1 VRKENIMLEKCAAGD
16 TVLSYC
22 TKCKQGLHHTVVTM
36 GGEAVLKVK
45 CRTCGGT
52 HKFRDPADI
61 KKPRSSKKK
70 EDMVKTAET
79 LWEACLAEAKGRER
93 VYDMMGRYRVG
104 DVVLHNV
111 FGKGVVRKTYL
122 NKCDMLF
129 KDKER
134 LMASANQ

>member
-1 VRKENIMLEKCAAGD
+1 MTKENIMLEKSSAGD
-16 TVLSYC
+16 NVVSYC
-22 TKCKQGLHHTVVTM
+22 TKCKLGLDHTIVAMDAET
-36 GGEAVLKVK
+36 VLKVK

-52 HKFRDPADI
+52 HKFKDPTAV
-61 KKPRSSKKK
+61 KKPRTPKKK
-70 EDMVKTAET
+70 EDLAKTAET
-79 LWEACLAEAKGRER
+79 LWETCLSGAKGKER
-93 VYDMMGRYRVG
+93 TYDMSGKYRIG
-104 DVVLHNV
+104 DVVLHNT

>member
-1 VRKENIMLEKCAAGD
+1 MLEKCSAGD
-16 TVLSYC
+16 TIVSYC
-22 TKCKQGLHHTVVTM
+22 TKCKLGLHHTVIVTL
-36 GGEAVLKVK
+36 GEAVVKVK
-45 CRTCGGT
+45 CKTCGST
-52 HKFRDPADI
+52 HKFRDPADV

-79 LWEACLAEAKGRER
+79 LWEACLAEAKGKER
-93 VYDMMGRYRVG
+93 AYDMTGRYRVG

-134 LMASANQ
+134 LMASANH

>member
-1 VRKENIMLEKCAAGD
+1 MLEKSAAGD
-16 TVLSYC
+16 NIVSYC
-22 TKCKQGLHHTVVTM
+22 TKCKLGLDHTVVAM
-36 GGEAVLKVK
+36 AEEVVVKVK
-45 CRTCGGT
+45 CRTCGST
-52 HKFRDPADI
+52 HKFRDPADV
-61 KKPRSSKKK
+61 KKPRASKKK

-79 LWEACLAEAKGRER
+79 LWETCLAEARGKER
-93 VYDMMGRYRVG
+93 VYDMTGRYRVG

-134 LMASANQ
+134 LMASSNQ